1 MAGFIVKRLLAVIPV
16 LFGVSILVFLL
27 LHLAP
32 GDVTTTLLGPMATEE
47 ARQAI
52 RLRYGLD
59 QPLPVQYLTWLGKL
73 LSGDFGVSWV
83 HRQQVIQMI
92 LPKFAAT
99 GLLALSAALLAY
111 VIGFFAGVFAA
122 SRAYSLADRIV
133 MGLTLVLGSTPLYW
147 LGLVLVLI
155 FALDLRWLPA
165 TGMMNIVDGGG
176 VIDIAKHLILPTVT
190 SALPSAAIVARVARA
205 TMIETLKQNYIRVAR
220 AKGIPRRTILRRHA
234 LRNAAPPILTVGGME
249 LGYLLG
255 GVVFTEVVFNWPGIG
270 NQLYQSIVGH
280 DIPTVQASVLL
291 IALAFVLINLAVDV
305 INVYVEP
312 RSRLALVTGRS

>member
-1 MAGFIVKRLLAVIPV
+1 MIGFILKRLLAVVPV
-16 LFGVSILVFLL
+16 LFGVSVLVFLL
-27 LHLAP
+27 LHLQP

-52 RLRYGLD
+52 RLKLGLD
-59 QPLPVQYLTWLGKL
+59 HPLPVQYLTWLGHL
-73 LSGDFGVSWV
+73 FSGDLGTSWV
-83 HRQQVIQMI
+83 HRQQVTEII

-99 GLLALSAALLAY
+99 GLLALCAAFLAY
-111 VIGFFAGVFAA
+111 MIGFFSGIFAA
-122 SRAYSLADRIV
+122 SRAYSLADRVI
-133 MGLTLVLGSTPLYW
+133 MGVTLVLGSTPLYW
-147 LGLVLVLI
+147 LGLVLVLV

-165 TGMMNIVDGGG
+165 TGMMNIATGGG
-176 VIDIAKHLILPTVT
+176 VGDIARHLILPAVT

-205 TMIETLKQNYIRVAR
+205 TMVETLKQNYIRVAR

-255 GVVFTEVVFNWPGIG
+255 GVVFTEVVFAWPGIG

-291 IALAFVLINLAVDV
+291 IALAFVLINLVVDV
-305 INVYVEP
+305 VNVYVEP
-312 RSRLALVTGRS
+312 RSRLAVASGKS

>member
-1 MAGFIVKRLLAVIPV
+1 MAGFIIKRLLAVIPV

-52 RLRYGLD
+52 RIRYGLD
-59 QPLPVQYLTWLGKL
+59 QPLPMQYLTWLGQL
-73 LSGDFGVSWV
+73 LSGDFGTSWV
-83 HRQQVIQMI
+83 HRQQITDMI

-99 GLLALSAALLAY
+99 GLLAVSAALLAY
-111 VIGFFAGVFAA
+111 VIGFFSGVFAA
-122 SRAYSLADRIV
+122 SRAYSLGDRIV
-133 MGLTLVLGSTPLYW
+133 MGVTLVLGSTPVYW
-147 LGLVLVLI
+147 LGLVLVLV
-155 FALDLRWLPA
+155 FSLELRWLPA
-165 TGMMNIVDGGG
+165 TGMMNIADGGG
-176 VIDIAKHLILPTVT
+176 AVDIARHLILPTVT

-255 GVVFTEVVFNWPGIG
+255 GVVFTEVVFNWPGVG

-280 DIPTVQASVLL
+280 DIPTVQAAVLL

-312 RSRLALVTGRS
+312 RSRLAVVAGKS

>member
-1 MAGFIVKRLLAVIPV
+1 
-16 LFGVSILVFLL
+16 
-27 LHLAP
+27 
-32 GDVTTTLLGPMATEE
+32 
-47 ARQAI
+47 
-52 RLRYGLD
+52 
-59 QPLPVQYLTWLGKL
+59 LGKL

>member
-1 MAGFIVKRLLAVIPV
+1 MTGFIIKRLLAVIPV
-16 LFGVSILVFLL
+16 LLGVSILVFLL

-52 RLRYGLD
+52 RVRYGLD
-59 QPLPVQYLTWLGKL
+59 QPLPVQYLTWLGQL

-99 GLLALSAALLAY
+99 GLLALSAAFLAY
-111 VIGFFAGVFAA
+111 VIGFFAGIFAA
-122 SRAYSLADRIV
+122 ARAYSLADRIV
-133 MGLTLVLGSTPLYW
+133 MGVTLVLGSTPLYW

-165 TGMMNIVDGGG
+165 TGMTNVVDGGG
-176 VIDIAKHLILPTVT
+176 VLDIAAHLVLPTVT

-312 RSRLALVTGRS
+312 RSRIALTTGRS

>member
-1 MAGFIVKRLLAVIPV
+1 MAGFIIKRLLAVIPV

-52 RLRYGLD
+52 RIRYGLD
-59 QPLPVQYLTWLGKL
+59 QPLPVQYLTWLGQL
-73 LSGDFGVSWV
+73 LSGDFGTSWV
-83 HRQQVIQMI
+83 HRQQITDMI

-99 GLLALSAALLAY
+99 GLLAVSAALLAY
-111 VIGFFAGVFAA
+111 VIGFFTGVFAA
-122 SRAYSLADRIV
+122 SRAYSLGDRIV
-133 MGLTLVLGSTPLYW
+133 MGVTLVLGSTPVYW
-147 LGLVLVLI
+147 LGLVLVLV
-155 FALDLRWLPA
+155 FSLELRWLPA
-165 TGMMNIVDGGG
+165 TGMMNIADGGG
-176 VIDIAKHLILPTVT
+176 ALDIAKHLILPTVT

-280 DIPTVQASVLL
+280 DIPTVQAAVLL

-312 RSRLALVTGRS
+312 RSRLAVVTGKS